1 MAAVEVYLPEHK
13 QQVREWM
20 DRADQIGVASRTDVR
35 QLVESVW
42 ATREQMANDEG
53 IEECEI
59 ILSWSATM
67 NEMGMDV
74 LLT

>member
-20 DRADQIGVASRTDVR
+20 DRADQIGVASRTDVHR
-35 QLVESVW
+35 LIERIW
-42 ATREQMANDEG
+42 ATREQIANDEG

-59 ILSWSATM
+59 ILSWSVIM
-67 NEMGMDV
+67 NEMGMDIV
-74 LLT
+74 LI